1 MDGSHAQAGSDARWT
16 AVADW
21 AELERR
27 GRLVVKPGP
36 RQILLVL
43 DKGRLYAC
51 NNNCPHEGYPL
62 SEGTFADGE
71 GGQCLLTCNWHNWK
85 FDLDG
90 GETLVGGDR
99 LRRYPVRRSD
109 AAVEID
115 LAEPPPAERRAA
127 ALAEIDE
134 ALPEEDYGRIARGLG
149 RLQAAGGAPAEAIRH
164 VLAATHDRLEF
175 GMGHAHA
182 SAPDW
187 LEIGRRFAADEA
199 EALVPPL
206 EIVGYLGEV
215 SLRQP
220 RFPYPEGHAPWDAE
234 AFLAAVEAEDEAA
247 ALAGIR
253 GALAGERPVAA
264 LWPVLAKA
272 ALAHYADFGHS
283 LIYVQKTAEL
293 VEALGR
299 AAAEPLLLALVR
311 SLVYASRE
319 DLIPEFRAYAPS
331 LAAFD
336 GSGMEEPSAG
346 ALLAASV
353 KRCLALAVASS
364 GRPQALH
371 RALLRAVT
379 TQLLQFDTAVEQRH
393 DRPVSQNAG
402 WLDVTHGLTFANAV
416 RWAAAQ
422 DPALLAPGLLQLACF
437 VGRNNALWDRGLDP
451 APWRMADRAAY
462 FAASGRALLN
472 HAETEFIV
480 SAHCAKLWMA
490 IERECEAVADDEA
503 LAGDLAAA
511 LRRFLESP
519 HRRKHP
525 LRTARQALSLVA
537 TEV

>member
-99 LRRYPVRRSD
+99 LRRYPVRRSGER
-109 AAVEID
+109 VEID

-127 ALAEIDE
+127 ALAEIDA

-149 RLQAAGGAPAEAIRH
+149 RLQAAGGTRAEAIRH

-187 LEIGRRFAADEA
+187 LEIGRRFAADAA

-220 RFPYPEGHAPWDAE
+220 RFPYPEGRAPWDAA

-247 ALAGIR
+247 ALACIR
-253 GALAGERPVAA
+253 GALAEGLPMAA

-272 ALAHYADFGHS
+272 ALAHYADFGHQIQTLNHNS
-283 LIYVQKTAEL
+283 PLSED
-293 VEALGR
+293 EWNR
-299 AAAEPLLLALVR
+299 AK
-311 SLVYASRE
+311 
-319 DLIPEFRAYAPS
+319 D
-331 LAAFD
+331 
-336 GSGMEEPSAG
+336 
-346 ALLAASV
+346 SV
-353 KRCLALAVASS
+353 KTIILK
-364 GRPQALH
+364 GI
-371 RALLRAVT
+371 
-379 TQLLQFDTAVEQRH
+379 
-393 DRPVSQNAG
+393 G
-402 WLDVTHGLTFANAV
+402 
-416 RWAAAQ
+416 
-422 DPALLAPGLLQLACF
+422 
-437 VGRNNALWDRGLDP
+437 
-451 APWRMADRAAY
+451 
-462 FAASGRALLN
+462 
-472 HAETEFIV
+472 
-480 SAHCAKLWMA
+480 
-490 IERECEAVADDEA
+490 
-503 LAGDLAAA
+503 
-511 LRRFLESP
+511 
-519 HRRKHP
+519 
-525 LRTARQALSLVA
+525 VA
-537 TEV
+537 T